1 MFTWEFYLRRCFGAP
16 PRFAGFSLVT
26 PFCSVFHP
34 PSITG
39 HPAQI
44 SARRSRRTKW
54 WAHGA
59 YPSRAARPLAFPLA
73 SKPWAHSSGTSRS
86 RAVWSVESGS
96 SGYGTRPAA
105 ATQLS
110 QTSSCYRKAA
120 YVRTCS
126 PPPGTRC
133 RARLACRLLSSRHPH
148 QWRLDC
154 RPHCRLA
161 YRVCRCL
168 LRPNWARLP
177 RSRRRPPRPPP
188 RPCHHL
194 HRWRHRAHR
203 PHTID
208 RPRPHTRNARCQW
221 LPRWESARGR
231 LPPRREAGA
240 EWLERCRPPPSA
252 LARGQHLAY
261 PTRRHA
267 RCDLRGTRSSLPRCA
282 TCPCRGSISPPAA
295 CWSTRWPGSSL
306 SRPTRGTSAGRSACS
321 ASC

>member
-1 MFTWEFYLRRCFGAP
+1 MFTWEFYPCPCFGAA
-16 PRFAGFSLVT
+16 RRKV
-26 PFCSVFHP
+26 CSVFYTLGSRANIR
-34 PSITG
+34 PSVV
-39 HPAQI
+39 A
-44 SARRSRRTKW
+44 SRW
-54 WAHGA
+54 LAHGA

-73 SKPWAHSSGTSRS
+73 SKPSAHSSGTSRS
-86 RAVWSVESGS
+86 RAVWSVASGS
-96 SGYGTRPAA
+96 SGYGTQPAA

-194 HRWRHRAHR
+194 HR
-203 PHTID
+203 
-208 RPRPHTRNARCQW
+208 PRPDTRNVRCRW

-231 LPPRREAGA
+231 LLPRREAGA

-306 SRPTRGTSAGRSACS
+306 SRPTRGTWAGRSACS